1 MSVII
6 FVAEAE
12 RNLLVYAGDSVTDS
26 HGGDALPVAIKWS
39 RGPPGASQGPAGAL
53 AASLGFASFG
63 AASANIRCRGAAQT
77 KLACCE

>member
-26 HGGDALPVAIKWS
+26 HGADAVPVV
-39 RGPPGASQGPAGAL
+39 L
-53 AASLGFASFG
+53 DVFLG
-63 AASANIRCRGAAQT
+63 R
-77 KLACCE
+77 